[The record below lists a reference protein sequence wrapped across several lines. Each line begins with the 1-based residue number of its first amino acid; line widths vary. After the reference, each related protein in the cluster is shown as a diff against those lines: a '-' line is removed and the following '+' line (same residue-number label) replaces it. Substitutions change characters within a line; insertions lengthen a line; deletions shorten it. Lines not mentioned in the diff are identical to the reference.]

1 MDAVKMTNKESLGLN
16 RRAIMLWWKAAPMLF
31 VSTAASEL
39 FTALTPYVTI
49 YFTARLIDEIAGACR
64 KEQLVRYAA
73 AALVFV
79 ALMTLAGQALR
90 RWKRSVHATRYYR
103 NEDILLKKLLSMDFA
118 ALDDPRTHDLYS
130 LIEQNQNWANWGLM
144 RLWEQFEQAFTAL
157 VQIVGAAVL
166 SVSLFTLK
174 VPAGSSLAVL
184 NHPLFLVGILA
195 IMGGVSV
202 LSPML
207 RNQTGKYWVRYTDQ
221 ATFGN
226 RLFSFFGYNMLM
238 GRERALDI
246 RIYRQERICRKVQ
259 ESNDGGFTE
268 TSLIAKWARGP
279 MGLYAASSAAVSRVF
294 TGVVYLFVCLKAW
307 GGAFGVGMVTQYIS
321 AVTSLSQGVSSLLS
335 VLGDMKNNAHYLK
348 MVFELLDVPNEM
360 YQGSLSVEKR
370 SDRNYEVEF
379 KDVSFRYPSMD
390 TYALEHV
397 SMKFKVGER
406 LAVVGQNGSGKTTM
420 IKLLCRLYDPTEGQ
434 ILLNGIDIRKYDYAE
449 YMDIFSV
456 VFQDFQLLAYGL
468 GQNVAGSMD
477 YDAARAEGCLWDAG
491 LKERLASMP
500 KGLETCIGR
509 DFDKDGVEISG
520 GEAQKVAIA
529 RALYKDSPFIV
540 LDEPTAAL
548 DPIAEAEIYAG
559 FDKLIQDKTAIY
571 ISHRLSSCRFCDRIA
586 VFDQGHIVQF
596 GSHEELV
603 ERKDGKYYEL
613 WQAQAQY
620 YT

>member
-1 MDAVKMTNKESLGLN
+1 MDAVKTTNKESLELN

-31 VSTAASEL
+31 ISTAVSEL
-39 FTALTPYVTI
+39 FATLTPYVTI

-64 KEQLVRYAA
+64 KELLVRYAA
-73 AALVFV
+73 AVLISV
-79 ALMTLAGQALR
+79 AVLTLAGQALR
-90 RWKRSVHATRYYR
+90 RWKRAVHATLYYR
-103 NEDILLKKLLSMDFA
+103 NEDIFLKKLLSMDFS
-118 ALDDPRTHDLYS
+118 ALDDPHTHDLYS
-130 LIEQNQNWANWGLM
+130 QIAQNQHWANWGML
-144 RLWEQFEQAFTAL
+144 RLQEQFEQAFTAL
-157 VQIVGAAVL
+157 VQIAGAAAL
-166 SVSLFTLK
+166 SASLFTLK

-184 NHPLFLVGILA
+184 NHPLFLVGILV
-195 IMGGVSV
+195 IMGSVSV

-207 RNQTGKYWVRYTDQ
+207 RNQTGKYWVKYTDK

-226 RLFSFFGYNMLM
+226 RLFSFVGYNMLM
-238 GRERALDI
+238 ERERALDI
-246 RIYRQERICRKVQ
+246 RTYRQDKICRNVL

-268 TSLIAKWARGP
+268 KSLIAKWARGP

-307 GGAFGVGMVTQYIS
+307 GGAFGVGAVTRYIS
-321 AVTSLSQGVSSLLS
+321 AITSLSNGISSLLS

-348 MVFELLDVPNEM
+348 IAFELLDIPNEM

-379 KDVSFRYPSMD
+379 KDVSFKYPSAG

-434 ILLNGIDIRKYDYAE
+434 ILLNGIDIRKYNYAE
-449 YMDIFSV
+449 YMNIFSV

-477 YDAARAEGCLWDAG
+477 YDAARAEACLGDAG

-500 KGLETCIGR
+500 KGLDTCVGK
-509 DFDKDGVEISG
+509 DFDKEGVEISG

-529 RALYKDSPFIV
+529 RALYKDAPFIV

-548 DPIAEAEIYAG
+548 DPVAEAEIYSG
-559 FDKLIQDKTAIY
+559 FDALIQDKTAIY

-596 GSHEELV
+596 GNHDELV
-603 ERKDGKYYEL
+603 EKKNGKYYEL

>member
-1 MDAVKMTNKESLGLN
+1 MDAAKMTGKECFRLNK
-16 RRAIMLWWKAAPMLF
+16 RAVMLWWKTAPMLF

-39 FTALTPYVTI
+39 FIRLTPYVTI
-49 YFTARLIDEIAGACR
+49 YFTARFIDEITKACR
-64 KEQLVRYAA
+64 RELLVRYAVSV
-73 AALVFV
+73 LLSV
-79 ALMTLAGQALR
+79 AFMTLIGQALR
-90 RWKRSVHATRYYR
+90 RWKQSVHATLYYR
-103 NEDILLKKLLSMDFA
+103 NEDIFLKKLLSMDFVA
-118 ALDDPRTHDLYS
+118 VDDPHTHDLYS
-130 LIEQNQNWANWGLM
+130 QISQNQNWANWGM
-144 RLWEQFEQAFTAL
+144 MKIQDQFEQAFAAF
-157 VQIVGAAVL
+157 VQIAGAAAL

-174 VPAGSSLAVL
+174 VPAGSSLTVL
-184 NHPLFLVGILA
+184 NHPLFLMGILG
-195 IMGGVSV
+195 IMGCIIGLASV
-202 LSPML
+202 LRS
-207 RNQTGKYWVRYTDQ
+207 QTGKYWVKYTNE

-226 RLFSFFGYNMLM
+226 RFAYFFGYRMTAE
-238 GRERALDI
+238 RERALDI
-246 RIYRQERICRKVQ
+246 RTYRQDRICRRML
-259 ESNDGGFTE
+259 ESDKGGFNE
-268 TSLIAKWARGP
+268 NSQIAKWARGP
-279 MGLYAASSAAVSRVF
+279 MGLYSTAAAAISRLF
-294 TGVVYLFVCLKAW
+294 TGIVYLFVCLKAW
-307 GGAFGVGMVTQYIS
+307 GGAFGIGAVTQYIS
-321 AVTSLSQGVSSLLS
+321 AITALSNGVSSLLS
-335 VLGDMKNNAHYLK
+335 TLGDMRNNAHYLNIA
-348 MVFELLDVPNEM
+348 FELLDVPNEM

-434 ILLNGIDIRKYDYAE
+434 ILLNGIDIRKYNYEE
-449 YMDIFSV
+449 YMNIFSV
-456 VFQDFQLLAYGL
+456 VFQDFQLLSYGL
-468 GQNVAGSMD
+468 GENVASGMH
-477 YDAARAEGCLWDAG
+477 YDVERAERCLEDVG
-491 LKERLASMP
+491 LKERLAEMP

-509 DFDKDGVEISG
+509 DFDKEGAEISG

-548 DPIAEAEIYAG
+548 DPIAEAEIYSG
-559 FDKLIQDKTAIY
+559 FDTLIQDKTAIY

-586 VFDQGHIVQF
+586 VFDHGHVVQV

-603 ERKDGKYYEL
+603 GQKDGKYFEL